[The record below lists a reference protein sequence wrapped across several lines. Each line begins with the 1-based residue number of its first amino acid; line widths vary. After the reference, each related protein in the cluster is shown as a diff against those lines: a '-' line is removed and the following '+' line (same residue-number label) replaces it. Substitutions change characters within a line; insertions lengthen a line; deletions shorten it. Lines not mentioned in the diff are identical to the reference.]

1 LYALSNEE
9 PRKPKRLYKK
19 LDKYYK
25 SLQDSA
31 VNVPDKFTEILKKS
45 KINLD

>member
-1 LYALSNEE
+1 MKNQENQKDYT
-9 PRKPKRLYKK
+9 KK

-31 VNVPDKFTEILKKS
+31 VTVPDKFADLLKKS